1 MLFLITIGVFYNSF
15 FDNIFVCMNNE
26 EIRKRIL
33 ARRKEQQLSQ
43 ADLADKLSISQ
54 TAYYKIE
61 KGRTHLISDHL
72 PKIASIL
79 DLPEEELVLGYDL
92 SRYADIINEKDRR
105 IAELEAII
113 ADKNKIIELYPAL
126 WRPGQTRPDADASLD
141 RYMRPQ

>member
-1 MLFLITIGVFYNSF
+1 MLFLITIGVFYNSS

-43 ADLADKLSISQ
+43 ADLADRLSISQ

-113 ADKNKIIELYPAL
+113 ADKNKIIELQAEL
-126 WRPGQTRPDADASLD
+126 LKKI
-141 RYMRPQ
+141 

>member
-1 MLFLITIGVFYNSF
+1 
-15 FDNIFVCMNNE
+15 MNNE

-43 ADLADKLSISQ
+43 ADLADRLSISQ

-72 PKIASIL
+72 PNIASIL

-113 ADKNKIIELYPAL
+113 ADKNKIIELQAEL
-126 WRPGQTRPDADASLD
+126 LKKI
-141 RYMRPQ
+141 

>member
-43 ADLADKLSISQ
+43 ADLADRLSISQ

-113 ADKNKIIELYPAL
+113 ADKNKIIAL
-126 WRPGQTRPDADASLD
+126 QAERRKKI
-141 RYMRPQ
+141 

>member
-1 MLFLITIGVFYNSF
+1 
-15 FDNIFVCMNNE
+15 MNNE

-43 ADLADKLSISQ
+43 ADLADRLSISQ

-92 SRYADIINEKDRR
+92 SRYADQ
-105 IAELEAII
+105 L
-113 ADKNKIIELYPAL
+113 LL
-126 WRPGQTRPDADASLD
+126 TRTKL
-141 RYMRPQ
+141 

>member
-1 MLFLITIGVFYNSF
+1 
-15 FDNIFVCMNNE
+15 MNNE

-43 ADLADKLSISQ
+43 ADLADRLSISQ

-61 KGRTHLISDHL
+61 KGSTHLISDHL

-92 SRYADIINEKDRR
+92 SRYTEILHEKDRR

-113 ADKNKIIELYPAL
+113 ADKNKIIELQAEL
-126 WRPGQTRPDADASLD
+126 LKKI
-141 RYMRPQ
+141 

>member
-1 MLFLITIGVFYNSF
+1 
-15 FDNIFVCMNNE
+15 MNNE

-43 ADLADKLSISQ
+43 ADLADRLSISQ

-61 KGRTHLISDHL
+61 KGSTHLISDHL

-92 SRYADIINEKDRR
+92 SRYTEILHEKDRRKDRR

-113 ADKNKIIELYPAL
+113 ADKNKIIELQAEL
-126 WRPGQTRPDADASLD
+126 LKKI
-141 RYMRPQ
+141 